1 MENKSDWMGVW
12 VDVEFFRPSVVRR
25 TLSIGGFCDFG
36 PEEVEPDSEEM
47 MTVIEKIHGHFI
59 SGKLAKE
66 DSPGVW
72 LSRSLGQRKVDI
84 MIPWGFIRMALVG
97 SPEQM
102 KEFGFGGSEENR
114 AWARA

>member
-1 MENKSDWMGVW
+1 MTS
-12 VDVEFFRPSVVRR
+12 
-25 TLSIGGFCDFG
+25 G
-36 PEEVEPDSEEM
+36 PEEAEPDSEEM

-72 LSRSLGQRKVDI
+72 LSRPLGQRKVDI

-102 KEFGFGGSEENR
+102 KEFGFGGSEETL
-114 AWARA
+114 ASARA